1 MSNALRLHPGL
12 IKKKKPLNTYLKIH
26 RNLDLYV
33 FLIPALLLI
42 IVFHYVPIYGAQ
54 IAFKKYYVAKGITG
68 SPWVG
73 FKHFSRFFK
82 SYYFGVALR
91 NTVALSVYGIVASL
105 PFPIIL
111 AIFLHQVR
119 MRWFKKAVQM
129 VTYFPYF
136 ISLVIVVGILH
147 IFLAPD
153 FGVINIIRERLGS
166 EGIFF
171 FSKPHYFKHIYV
183 ISGVWQRTG
192 YKAIFYLAALSAVDV
207 ELYEAAIVDGATK
220 LQTIIHI
227 ELSSLLPLIAIMTI
241 LAFGN
246 LMSVGFEKA
255 WLMMNPLNFEG
266 GEILAT
272 YVYRAG
278 LMHNQIELGAA
289 VGLFNSFINLLL
301 LYSANKIVRF
311 LTGYSL
317 F

>member
-1 MSNALRLHPGL
+1 MSNALRLHPGI
-12 IKKKKPLNTYLKIH
+12 IKKKKPNNIYRKIH

-33 FLIPALLLI
+33 FLLPALLLVI
-42 IVFHYVPIYGAQ
+42 IFHYVPIYGAQ
-54 IAFKKYYVAKGITG
+54 IAFKKYYVARGITG

-73 FKHFSRFFK
+73 FRHFSRFFR
-82 SYYFGVALR
+82 SYYFGIAFR
-91 NTVALSVYGIVASL
+91 NTVVLSIYGIAAGL

-111 AIFLHQVR
+111 AVFLHQIRVK
-119 MRWFKKAVQM
+119 WFRKAVQM
-129 VTYFPYF
+129 ITYFPYF
-136 ISLVIVVGILH
+136 ISLVVVVGILH
-147 IFLAPD
+147 IFLAPEY
-153 FGVINIIRERLGS
+153 GVLNILLSKVGS
-166 EGIFF
+166 EEVFF
-171 FSKPHYFKHIYV
+171 FSKPHLFKHIYV

-192 YKAIFYLAALSAVDV
+192 YKAIFYLAALSAIDL

-227 ELSSLLPLIAIMTI
+227 ELVCLLPLIAIMTI

-289 VGLFNSFINLLL
+289 VGLFNSLINLLL
-301 LYSANKIVRF
+301 LYSANKIVKF
-311 LTGYSL
+311 ITGYSL